1 MIELNVCVPSF
12 HGGCQ
17 LVASETEELQDG
29 GGEGEENRH
38 GKIEKKIPFHEARVI
53 GFLSDA
59 PSIYNGR
66 KEGERGGK
74 GGGLIEEVNDHVTPF
89 HSPLEGNM

>member
-29 GGEGEENRH
+29 GG
-38 GKIEKKIPFHEARVI
+38 
-53 GFLSDA
+53 D
-59 PSIYNGR
+59 
-66 KEGERGGK
+66 
-74 GGGLIEEVNDHVTPF
+74 GGG
-89 HSPLEGNM
+89 EGGGRERKTGMGK